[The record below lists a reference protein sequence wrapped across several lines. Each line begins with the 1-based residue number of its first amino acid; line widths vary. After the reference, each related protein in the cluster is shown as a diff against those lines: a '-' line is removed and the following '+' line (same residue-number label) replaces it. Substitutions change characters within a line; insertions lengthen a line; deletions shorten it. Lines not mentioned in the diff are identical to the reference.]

1 MLTMFLSFSE
11 DLSATHQTVGS
22 FCKFCFKDASGFPK
36 LTPTPIL
43 RGGGDIP
50 IICLG

>member
-22 FCKFCFKDASGFPK
+22 FCKFCFKAASGFPK
-36 LTPTPIL
+36 LIL
-43 RGGGDIP
+43 RGGGGDIP
-50 IICLG
+50 SI